1 MFDILLCGFSIMQ
14 LNPHLNWI
22 CKLAVMA
29 YLNSEMYIWS
39 ILYLLLSSFIN
50 KQCNLGV
57 GKDSGS
63 HNIQYLFK
71 VKKRWH
77 ISCRSWEVCN
87 SCIIAGV
94 LLQLVTQCREMF
106 RVNLWTLWTIWQD
119 AVLQDIIGLSGDSY
133 ILERMRKNF
142 WSQSAIHKWAV

>member
-1 MFDILLCGFSIMQ
+1 MKIEHVFNCCDILLCGFSIMQ

-106 RVNLWTLWTIWQD
+106 RVICEHCEQFDKMRYFKTL
-119 AVLQDIIGLSGDSY
+119 
-133 ILERMRKNF
+133 
-142 WSQSAIHKWAV
+142 